1 MIELL
6 KTSDRIRLHFL
17 ESYLREAGVRA
28 FVFEGGSPWPGAFP
42 ARLMVPE
49 DEEDLARRLID
60 EAEA

>member
-6 KTSDRIRLHFL
+6 KTADPVRLHFL
-17 ESYLREAGVRA
+17 KSLLEEAGIPA

-42 ARLMVPE
+42 ARLMVGDADAE
-49 DEEDLARRLID
+49 LARRLVA